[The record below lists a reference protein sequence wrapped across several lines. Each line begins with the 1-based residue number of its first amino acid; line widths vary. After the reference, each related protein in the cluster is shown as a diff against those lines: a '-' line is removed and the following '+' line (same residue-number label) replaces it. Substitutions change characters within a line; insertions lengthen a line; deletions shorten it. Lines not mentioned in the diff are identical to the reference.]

1 MKQIHRIG
9 IAVAAIGIVGGT
21 AWFMRPK
28 DAPVLT
34 AAEDKELAAAI
45 KDAAKDPKGFIAKN
59 EASKDVKVQTAVTRS
74 RMSEA
79 YQTAQKKDFA
89 KARAEFIEASYK
101 HKGTEEMNPAFGT
114 LSDQAAYQA
123 IVCLDADGKK
133 DEAVKEYRK
142 FMQER
147 KLSPLI
153 HACFRRLERLNGNKP
168 KPEDEALLQVGIDAQ
183 EKQIRFE
190 TSVCGPK
197 ALARLLPLYGKPEKD
212 YKEIAKLAG
221 TTDEGTTM
229 EGLKNASEELGL
241 QPVGLDLNA
250 KDFNAMK
257 KPFIRLLGDHYLLIL
272 EIKDGKALIY
282 DSRFRS
288 EDWVPL
294 PKEDDGQFR
303 ATVLAF
309 ELPTSNLIH
318 DHAKPVKKS

>member
-9 IAVAAIGIVGGT
+9 MAVAAIGVVGSA
-21 AWFMRPK
+21 AWLMRPK
-28 DAPVLT
+28 SQALNLP
-34 AAEDKELAAAI
+34 AEDKELIAAI
-45 KDAAKDPKGFIAKN
+45 KDAAKDPKGFVAKN
-59 EASKDVKVQTAVTRS
+59 EASKDVKVQTAVTRA
-74 RMSEA
+74 RMSNA
-79 YQTAQKKDFA
+79 YQIAQKKDFA
-89 KARAEFIEASYK
+89 KARAEFMQASYQ
-101 HKGTEEMNPAFGT
+101 HKGSDAMNPAYGT
-114 LSDQAAYQA
+114 LTDQAAYQA
-123 IVCLDADGKK
+123 IVCLEADGKK
-133 DEAVKEYRK
+133 DEAAREYRK
-142 FMQER
+142 FMEER
-147 KLSPLI
+147 KLSPLV

-197 ALARLLPLYGKPEKD
+197 ALEKLLPLYGKPAKD

-229 EGLKNASEELGL
+229 EGLKTASEELGL

-257 KPFIRLLGDHYLLIL
+257 KPFIRLLGDHYLLVL
-272 EIKDGKALIY
+272 EIKDGQALIF